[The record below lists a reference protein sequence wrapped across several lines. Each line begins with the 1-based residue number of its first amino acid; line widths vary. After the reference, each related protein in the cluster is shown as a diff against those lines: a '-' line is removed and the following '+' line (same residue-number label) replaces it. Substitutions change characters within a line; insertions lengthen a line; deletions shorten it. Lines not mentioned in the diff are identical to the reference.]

1 MKYFDY
7 ITIIPVLTIV
17 ILIASV
23 LASIYIK
30 PAEFKK
36 TRTSVFISI
45 MGSAA
50 VVILAFNV
58 YLTSVNV
65 INQKAVNEATF
76 TKKAVDKLWLFPN
89 QLLMEATAARPEF
102 LASFYSSN
110 TTLYELSKD
119 LKTKPTIQSELA
131 EQYISIVLFQCWE
144 DYLTLR
150 TLGETGDESW
160 LFSFI
165 QWARSPYLRETF
177 DRLKYNYAPTTIK
190 LAELL
195 FEYGLKIPVPNLDKE
210 FYRKMVKELID
221 DPKLKEIFKE
231 RAAV

>member
-7 ITIIPVLTIV
+7 ISIIPILTVV
-17 ILIASV
+17 ILIAGG
-23 LASIYIK
+23 LASVYIK

-50 VVILAFNV
+50 VIILAFNV
-58 YLTSVNV
+58 YLTT
-65 INQKAVNEATF
+65 INIMDQKAVHNAEF
-76 TKKAVDKLWLFPN
+76 TKQAIDKLWLFPN
-89 QLLMEATAARPEF
+89 QLLKDTTAARPEF
-102 LASFYSSN
+102 LASLYASN

-119 LKTKPTIQSELA
+119 LNTKPSIQSELA

-150 TLGETGDESW
+150 NLEQTGDDVW
-160 LFSFI
+160 LFNFI
-165 QWARSPYLRETF
+165 QWAHSPYLRKAF
-177 DRLKYNYAPTTIK
+177 DRLKYNFAPTTIK

-195 FEYGLKIPVPNLDKE
+195 FEYALKIPVSDSDQE
-210 FYRKMVKELID
+210 SYRNMVKKLLD

-231 RAAV
+231 RAAL